1 LFRCSEFAF
10 ISNSCDF
17 PEDEDD
23 PNDLTFSPNTM
34 DDSLKSSET
43 WSEQSLETPYVSVHL
58 LNIPILRE
66 VAVKNYMLKPG

>member
-1 LFRCSEFAF
+1 MD
-10 ISNSCDF
+10 NSQDEIYSDF

-66 VAVKNYMLKPG
+66 VAVKNYMLIPG